1 MDKKRLTL
9 SLIQLFLALTAF
21 IVVSFAW
28 FVANPQV
35 NSDPLNFK
43 ISHEYIEGY
52 EIRFFANNSIY
63 KFMPEYNAIYI
74 YDDTLTVPAYIN
86 PSEYTGEVFDATPSY
101 GYWDDSYEFVGIF
114 LNHYDPLVPANNMN
128 NYLFVE
134 LHLTYE
140 VEADMY
146 LLLDAR
152 SLTSMADTAAF
163 GSINNFGPHYM
174 SEVVNIQYMTSTD
187 YASRLEATNIF
198 ADLKLDFLE
207 EDINEDLVYPE
218 YNFYGALD
226 TYSTYLDF
234 PDPIILDAD
243 FTEIY
248 IYIGFSYYE
257 AKADYLINQYLTAQ
271 SLTLPLASID
281 YLRFFQDI
289 IVVLRD
295 GGEVV

>member
-9 SLIQLFLALTAF
+9 SIIQLFLAFTAF

-35 NSDPLNFK
+35 SSDPLQFS
-43 ISHEYIEGY
+43 ISHEYVEGY
-52 EIRFFANNSIY
+52 EISFFTNNHIY
-63 KFMPEYNAIYI
+63 KFMPDQNAIYI
-74 YDDTLTVPAYIN
+74 YDDTLTVPAYVN
-86 PSEYTGEVFDATPSY
+86 PSEYTGEVFDETPSY

-114 LNHYDPLVPANNMN
+114 LNQYDPLVPVNNANS
-128 NYLFVE
+128 YLFIE

-152 SLTSMADTAAF
+152 SLTSMADTTAF

-187 YASRLEATNIF
+187 YTSRLEGSNIF
-198 ADLKLDFLE
+198 SDLRTDFSE
-207 EDINEDLVYPE
+207 VDINEDLIYPE
-218 YNFYGALD
+218 YSFYGTTD

-234 PDPIILDAD
+234 PDSIILDAD

-248 IYIGFSYYE
+248 LYFNFSYYE
-257 AKADYLINQYLTAQ
+257 AKADYLIDQYLTAQ

-289 IVVLRD
+289 VIVLRD